1 MVSQACSLAQSTI
14 KMTEVKRKKNEYK
27 LGREILRVSTS
38 LCVCGAAQSIHYS
51 RHPPSPPQNI
61 LAWCVQFCSVLFLFF
76 LSLSML
82 LKYMKNGSIY
92 SAFVKV
98 DSGHWGPHR
107 CWHPDCSSGRFV
119 QLEQKRKHRM
129 HCGVY
134 LLFGGTSNH
143 SFVSIAMHKL
153 TLRLRTV
160 AHDRRQ
166 SFRYSKS
173 EHEVLLHFQL
183 CRMKQWLQV

>member
-1 MVSQACSLAQSTI
+1 MCVWCGPVYPLFPPSTI
-14 KMTEVKRKKNEYK
+14 SATKYISLVRS
-27 LGREILRVSTS
+27 ILFRS
-38 LCVCGAAQSIHYS
+38 LS
-51 RHPPSPPQNI
+51 
-61 LAWCVQFCSVLFLFF
+61 FF